1 MIIPWGTDAPIY
13 HRPAA
18 TIGLIVVNVGSFCA
32 FPAGSHEEWTL
43 VLGEGLHPLQWVTSL
58 FMHLGFGHLI
68 GNMVFLWAFGIIVEG
83 KLGWRVFLT
92 VYLGIGLVESAVFQA
107 LIRTEHPIF
116 MLGASGVIFALLAM
130 CLVWAPRNELQC
142 VTIFR
147 LLPMEFDFPILW
159 VAVLYIG
166 LEALEAGITGFA
178 ASSALAHL
186 GGAVLGLIVAIAFL
200 KLDLVDCENWDLF
213 AVLERRTGQSKKQA
227 QKARITR
234 PRVFSE
240 RVLPEVVRRDRRAR
254 NRAPLVRSMEDA
266 AASALRTMRRHLELG
281 EAEAA
286 LAVYKNACR
295 SHQGWWPP
303 ERDWRDL
310 MEALL
315 YQSRWDDAALVMRDY
330 LRTLDAPSPRVRL
343 KLAQVL
349 TQKLGRPV
357 AALRVLGQIPEGSLP
372 HSLES
377 IRRQLANQA
386 QGMQED
392 GPLELDD
399 ETW

>member
-18 TIGLIVVNVGSFCA
+18 TIGLIVVNIGSFFA
-32 FPAGSHEEWTL
+32 FPAGRHEEWTL

-83 KLGWRVFLT
+83 KLGWRAFLT
-92 VYLGIGLVESAVFQA
+92 VYLGIGVAESAVFQA
-107 LIRTEHPIF
+107 LARTGQPIF

-142 VTIFR
+142 VTLFR

-166 LEALEAGITGFA
+166 LEALEASVTGFR

-186 GGAVLGLIVAIAFL
+186 GGAVLGLLVAVALL

-213 AVLERRTGQSKKQA
+213 AVLERRTGQSKSQA

-234 PRVFSE
+234 RRVSSE
-240 RVLPEVVRRDRRAR
+240 HAPKDVVRKDRRAR
-254 NRAPLVRSMEDA
+254 NRAPLVRSVEDPA
-266 AASALRTMRRHLELG
+266 VSVLRTMRRHLELG

-286 LAVYKNACR
+286 LAVYKKACR
-295 SHQGWWPP
+295 SQQGWWPP
-303 ERDWRDL
+303 DRDWRDL

-315 YQSRWDDAALVMRDY
+315 KQSRWDDAALVMRDY

-349 TQKLGRPV
+349 TQKLGRPM
-357 AALRVLGQIPEGSLP
+357 AALRVLGQIPEGALP
-372 HSLES
+372 DSLES
-377 IRRQLANQA
+377 FRHHLASQA
-386 QGMQED
+386 EGMQED
-392 GPLELDD
+392 GPLELGD